1 MARFGLDYAGPCL
14 SASKVKSAGCDFI
27 IRYLSGWNWPK
38 NLTLNEVKDMSAN
51 GVDICTV
58 FETSADF
65 VLRGAAGGAA
75 DGQLAGA
82 QARMLG
88 QPKGRPIY
96 IGVDFDATL
105 GGFAQ
110 SATAIGNMQTI
121 HAYRKAFEAN
131 TGGYPAGIYGSRF
144 VLDWLYTNTDLFWG
158 WQCIGWSYLNR
169 QLVWHPR
176 VQLRQDV
183 YNFWVGGVNTDR
195 NTAMANDFGQWRL
208 GVAAPAP
215 ADDLMRLTQPYQ
227 HNDGIKFMQ
236 TIAVLKGLAPAG
248 FAIDGVFGPATE
260 ALVKSIQQKAGL
272 LVDGICGP
280 KTLDWMSKYTV
291 PAQLVPDKPK
301 PPVAPKPPVPPEP
314 VPEPFKGVF
323 AKPGDTGPLVGVIQN
338 SLNVISKCGLKVN
351 GSYDAPTTQAV
362 KNFQNF
368 VKFPVTGTVD
378 SKTMATLQY
387 FLSLKG

>member
-1 MARFGLDYAGPCL
+1 MRFGLDYAGPCL
-14 SASKVKSAGCDFI
+14 NAGQVKGAGCDFVV
-27 IRYLSGWNWPK
+27 RYLSGWNWPK
-38 NLTLNEVKDMSAN
+38 NLTSGEVQNMSAN

-144 VLDWLYTNTDLFWG
+144 VLDWLYANTDLFWG

-169 QLVWHPR
+169 QLIWHPR
-176 VQLRQDV
+176 VQLRQDT
-183 YNFWVGGVNTDR
+183 YNFYVGGINTDR

-215 ADDLMRLTQPYQ
+215 ADDGLLRLTQPYMHSQ
-227 HNDGIKFMQ
+227 AVTFYQ
-236 TIAVLKGLAPAG
+236 TIAALKGFTPKG
-248 FAIDGVFGPATE
+248 FQCDGVFGPATE
-260 ALVKSIQQKAGL
+260 AVTKAIQQKAGL
-272 LVDGICGP
+272 VVDGIAGP
-280 KTLDWMSKYTV
+280 LTLKWLGDYKV
-291 PAQLVPDKPK
+291 PAQLVVQPPK
-301 PPVAPKPPVPPEP
+301 PPTPPVPPVPPKP
-314 VPEPFKGVF
+314 VPEPFKGVS
-323 AKPGDTGPLVGVIQN
+323 AKPGDTGPLVAVIQN
-338 SLNVISKCGLKVN
+338 ALNVVTKAKLTVN
-351 GSYDAPTTQAV
+351 GSYDAATTTAV
-362 KNFQNF
+362 KNLQNF
-368 VKFPVTGTVD
+368 VKVPATGVVD
-378 SKTMATLQY
+378 GNTMATLMY